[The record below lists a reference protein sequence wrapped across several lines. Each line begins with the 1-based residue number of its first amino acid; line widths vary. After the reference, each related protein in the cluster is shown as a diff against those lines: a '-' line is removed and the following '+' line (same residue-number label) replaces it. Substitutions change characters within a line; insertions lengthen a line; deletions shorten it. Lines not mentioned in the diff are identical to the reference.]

1 MSKIDRKKYVYAQLK
16 SLPNAFQ
23 YVEVTQYIESLE
35 NQLKQ
40 QSNAID
46 ECIEFVKSKCY
57 EQKADY
63 YDYYEK
69 GACFMDEDYDTLLE
83 KLKQAKGE

>member
-46 ECIEFVKSKCY
+46 ECIEIIKYGLAENDGRVNARM
-57 EQKADY
+57 ETRY
-63 YDYYEK
+63 YNE
-69 GACFMDEDYDTLLE
+69 LLE
-83 KLKQAKGE
+83 KLQQVKENK